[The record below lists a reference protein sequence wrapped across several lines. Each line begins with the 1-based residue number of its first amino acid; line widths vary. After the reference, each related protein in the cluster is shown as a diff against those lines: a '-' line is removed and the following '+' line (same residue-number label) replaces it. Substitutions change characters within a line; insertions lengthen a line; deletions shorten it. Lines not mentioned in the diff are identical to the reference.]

1 MNLKR
6 AAALL
11 LCSVMLLTLPLEAL
25 AATGKVNTSSLKLRQ
40 SASTSAKVLQTLD
53 KGDSLNVL
61 SATGDWYKVTY
72 GKYTGYV
79 MKKYVKVTGS
89 VPTASTSTSTSTST
103 SAGAISDIKDPPTK
117 TLRPGD
123 YGANVKKLQQAL
135 SILGLYTKKIDGDY
149 GSGTIAAVKAFQKK
163 KGLTQDGIAGPKTL
177 GALFGTSSTSSTYK
191 TERLDWFKN
200 GSSTI
205 PKGAVVTIKDCK
217 TGKTFQAKRWSGS
230 NHADMEPLTKEDTA
244 TMKSIYGGSWSW
256 DRRSILVK
264 YNGHVYAASMNG
276 MPHGTT
282 TISNNNFAGHFCIH
296 FYGSKTHES
305 NKVDPDHKAAEAAAM
320 KYTW

>member
-6 AAALL
+6 AAARLL
-11 LCSVMLLTLPLEAL
+11 LMVMLLTLPLESL

-40 SASTSAKVLQTLD
+40 KASTSAKVLQTLD
-53 KGDSLNVL
+53 KGDALDVI
-61 SATGDWYKVTY
+61 SATGDWYKVKY

-79 MKKYVKVTGS
+79 MKKYVKVSGK
-89 VPTASTSTSTSTST
+89 VPASSTSNNTNTSTSGIDS
-103 SAGAISDIKDPPTK
+103 INDIKNPPTK

-123 YGANVKKLQQAL
+123 RGDNVKKLQQAL
-135 SILGLYTKKIDGDY
+135 TLLGHYSGKIDGDY
-149 GSGTIAAVKAFQKK
+149 GSGTTAAVKAFQKK
-163 KGLTQDGIAGPKTL
+163 KGLSQDGVAGPKTL
-177 GALFGTSSTSSTYK
+177 SAIFGTNTSSSYV

-205 PKGAVVTIKDCK
+205 PKGAVVTVKDCK

-230 NHADMEPLTKEDTA
+230 NHADMEPLTKEDAA
-244 TMKSIYGGSWSW
+244 TMKVIYGGKWSW
-256 DRRSILVK
+256 DRRAILVK

-276 MPHGTT
+276 MPHGTD
-282 TISNNNFAGHFCIH
+282 TISNNNFDGHFCIH

-305 NKVDPDHKAAEAAAM
+305 KKVDPDHKAAEAKAM
-320 KYTW
+320 NYTW